1 MKVNCGA
8 QFKICKCIDA
18 DEVEI
23 DFHFTHSN
31 HEAGS
36 VAAMRES
43 RMSNITR
50 EWLQGLVNRGF
61 DWRGTK
67 NLLRLSN
74 EDLEVVRS
82 ISMFSCLQV
91 N

>member
-1 MKVNCGA
+1 VKVNCGA

-18 DEVEI
+18 D
-23 DFHFTHSN
+23 
-31 HEAGS
+31 EAGS

-61 DWRGTK
+61 DWRGIK